1 MAIKGS
7 LARDES
13 APRDDTDEA
22 ERRQFSVHAPRNDD
36 CRGNHR
42 VLAAVAMLSYAHFTK
57 KSQSVEADIA
67 VAEVA
72 RLEEVYFSS
81 TGTYSSDLDAIG
93 FKLNPPVHYYQIS
106 VQAVNGPD
114 DSMCQV
120 TANPLLAAML
130 VKHGL

>member
-1 MAIKGS
+1 
-7 LARDES
+7 
-13 APRDDTDEA
+13 
-22 ERRQFSVHAPRNDD
+22 
-36 CRGNHR
+36 
-42 VLAAVAMLSYAHFTK
+42 VAH
-57 KSQSVEADIA
+57 
-67 VAEVA
+67 VA
-72 RLEEVYFSS
+72 RLEEVYISS